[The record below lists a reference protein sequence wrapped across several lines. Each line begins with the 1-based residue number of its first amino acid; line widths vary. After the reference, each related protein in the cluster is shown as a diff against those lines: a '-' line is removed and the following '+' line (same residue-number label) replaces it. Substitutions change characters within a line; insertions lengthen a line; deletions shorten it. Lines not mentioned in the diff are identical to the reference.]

1 MKGLPRITNEK
12 IHGFRN
18 GTMTTRK
25 EDSST
30 KKTEQNVHSEAS
42 LYPQATYIVPCFNEE
57 DNIIPFFQE
66 FETAFSDA
74 EIDWHLLFI
83 DDGSTDKTFQ
93 TITEISK
100 TSNRIR
106 AISFSR
112 NFGKE
117 AAIWAGLSNCDTEF
131 VGIIDVDLQQPPQ
144 DARAMTEFLLSHE
157 EYDSVAAF
165 QKNRHE
171 KGISSKLHKSFY
183 KLLSQLSE
191 MDIVQDASDFRVFR
205 RNVADAI
212 LSLPESCRFTKGIFA
227 WIGFNTFAYPY
238 TPRDRAAGESKWSF
252 FSLCKYAID
261 GVIGFSTKPLRFATV
276 IGFLTSTG
284 AIIYFLIILFGTLIF
299 GIDVPGY
306 ATTIGVVLLLGG
318 IELLVTG
325 VLGEYLARIYLEG
338 KHRPIYIE
346 KRRIEPEEH

>member
-1 MKGLPRITNEK
+1 MIAFKRIIYLNKGNCVK
-12 IHGFRN
+12 I
-18 GTMTTRK
+18 
-25 EDSST
+25 S
-30 KKTEQNVHSEAS
+30 EQNLTSS
-42 LYPQATYIVPCFNEE
+42 SYPQATYIVPCFNEE
-57 DNIIPFFQE
+57 ENIIPFFEE
-66 FETAFSDA
+66 FEATFSNA
-74 EIDWHLLFI
+74 EINWQLLFI
-83 DDGSTDKTFQ
+83 DDGSTDNTFQ
-93 TITEISK
+93 KLSDLSK
-100 TSNRIR
+100 TTNRVR

-117 AAIWAGLSNCDTEF
+117 AAIWAGLNNSNAEF
-131 VGIIDVDLQQPPQ
+131 VGIIDADLQQPPQ

-165 QKNRHE
+165 QEHRHE
-171 KGISSKLHKSFY
+171 KGLRSKLHKSFY
-183 KLLSQLSE
+183 GLLSNLSG
-191 MDIVQDASDFRVFR
+191 MKVIQDASDFRVFR
-205 RNVADAI
+205 RNVADAM

-238 TPRDRAAGESKWSF
+238 TPRDRTAGSSKWSF
-252 FSLCKYAID
+252 FALLKYAIE
-261 GVIGFSTKPLRFATV
+261 GAIGFSTKPLHFVT
-276 IGFLTSTG
+276 ILGFLTSTG

-325 VLGEYLARIYLEG
+325 VLGEYLARVYLEG

-346 KRRIEPEEH
+346 KRRIEPAVKREPEANDPTQQ